1 MEKNKPLSQQRMAS
15 EMPGKLSEKDKALIK
30 EKFKSFNEEF
40 QARPQDPGQLL
51 GARSRT
57 PTGSHSRENKA
68 FLLDRYA
75 MFRDKYANV
84 PFTSKKDKYI
94 KFTKDDVE
102 RMLDEFFRGV

>member
-30 EKFKSFNEEF
+30 EKFK
-40 QARPQDPGQLL
+40 DLI
-51 GARSRT
+51 
-57 PTGSHSRENKA
+57 RENKA

-102 RMLDEFFRGV
+102 RMLDEFFR

>member
-40 QARPQDPGQLL
+40 QAVHKTQVNYSVPDPELRKDL
-51 GARSRT
+51 I
-57 PTGSHSRENKA
+57 RENKA